1 MYGIKSP
8 QGRWSVSLCNCSH
21 DTAHF
26 HYGSVVL
33 HIARDDLRDLG
44 LDMQCVA
51 ENTELTDAES
61 HIELKKG
68 SVQ

>member
-1 MYGIKSP
+1 MYGIKSSN
-8 QGRWSVSLCNCSH
+8 GRWSVSLCNCTQ

-33 HIARDDLRDLG
+33 HIACDDLRELG
-44 LDMQCVA
+44 LAMQNVA
-51 ENTELTDAES
+51 ESNELSETES

-68 SVQ
+68 L

>member
-1 MYGIKSP
+1 MYGIKSS

-33 HIARDDLRDLG
+33 HIARDDLRELG
-44 LDMQCVA
+44 LAMQSVA
-51 ENTELTDAES
+51 ESSELSETES
-61 HIELKKG
+61 QIELKKG
-68 SVQ
+68 LVQ